1 MPPQEL
7 VLCSERSALPAE
19 WLPLEGSVALSE
31 NALFYMLAHIEP
43 RWIRRDQ
50 AEGDPR
56 FKQWI
61 PYVLV
66 QRPDNLIA
74 TYRRQGAESRLHGFL
89 SVGVGGHVNPEDATP
104 LSSGVALWE
113 SALRGGLRRELAEEF
128 PSAAVGITQFIGL
141 INEDTSEVGRVHL
154 GAVFL
159 HRCEEWDNAGGGE
172 LTCLE
177 WVSPIGLDQGVAME
191 RFETWSRFALGLL
204 LAR

>member
-7 VLCSERSALPAE
+7 VLCCERRALPSE
-19 WLPLEGSVALSE
+19 WLPLEGSVALTE
-31 NALFYMLAHIEP
+31 NALLEMLAHIEP
-43 RWIRRDQ
+43 RWTRRHE

-74 TYRRQGAESRLHGFL
+74 TYRRQGTESRLHGFL
-89 SVGVGGHVNPEDATP
+89 SLGVGGHVNPEDATP
-104 LSSGVALWE
+104 FSSGVELWE

-128 PSAAVGITQFIGL
+128 PSAAVGNTQFIGL

-159 HRCEEWDNAGGGE
+159 HRCQEWDSAEGGE
-172 LTCLE
+172 LASLE
-177 WVSPIGLDQGVAME
+177 WVSTINLDRGLALE